1 MTHIL
6 RSALA
11 PLALLAALLIACGTA
26 RPASAQADSV
36 LVVGTLVNESREPIP
51 GAQVVFTRLDGP
63 DSIAR
68 VTMTNEMGQF
78 RIRLPGGSYYWEAAV
93 IGRASLSGVVE
104 VEAVPGQTARVE
116 LAPARVAS
124 GSPLPG
130 LGESKHFNLSDIN
143 YFVTG
148 FDFESRSDR
157 PDVESASQVKFRI
170 SLRYKLVNLPR
181 LSCDSC
187 RSGLYAAYTQ
197 NSFWHFYD
205 DSAPFFDNN
214 YSPGLLA
221 YYAFGADGPEFEGIA
236 LFAGVVHESNGRDLP
251 HSRGWQRTV
260 VGATAG
266 AVNRTPVSGTLSLW
280 NPWDE
285 EDTNPDLVDYA
296 GRGELTLFLQPW
308 ADDGDAGP
316 LTMQLRTR
324 LFGSRAVRN
333 VELNLMGDV
342 PFLGRWLLPQP
353 FVQVFSGY
361 AENLLT
367 YDEKRTVVRVGLGLL
382 R

>member
-1 MTHIL
+1 MTKIL
-6 RSALA
+6 RSALT
-11 PLALLAALLIACGTA
+11 PLALLAAVVLACGSA
-26 RPASAQADSV
+26 HPASAQSDTV
-36 LVVGTLVNESREPIP
+36 LLVGTLVNESREPIP
-51 GAQVVFTRLDGP
+51 GARVVFTRLDRP

-68 VTMTNEMGQF
+68 VTVTDGSGQF
-78 RIRLPGGSYYWEAAV
+78 RMRLLRGRYRWEAAV
-93 IGRASLSGVVE
+93 MGLMSLRGEIE

-124 GSPLPG
+124 VSPIPG
-130 LGESKHFNLSDIN
+130 LGQSKHFNLSDIN

-148 FDFESRSDR
+148 FDFEGKDGR
-157 PDVESASQVKFRI
+157 PDLESASQIKFRI
-170 SLRYKLVNLPR
+170 SLRYKLVNLPS
-181 LSCDSC
+181 LGCDSC

-214 YSPGLLA
+214 YSPGFLA
-221 YYAFGADGPEFEGIA
+221 YYAFGPDGPDFEGIA
-236 LFAGVVHESNGRDLP
+236 LFTGVVHESNGRDLP

-280 NPWDE
+280 NPWDAE
-285 EDTNPDLVDYA
+285 GTNANLADYA
-296 GRGELTLFLQPW
+296 GRGELTLFFQPW
-308 ADDGDAGP
+308 AQDGDAGP
-316 LTMQLRTR
+316 LTVQLRTR
-324 LFGSRAVRN
+324 LFGSRAVRS
-333 VELNLMGDV
+333 VELNLMGDLPLV
-342 PFLGRWLLPQP
+342 GGWLIPQP